1 MDNRYSGMTVN
12 ERLFVSGLID
22 KFDKAVN
29 KRDAEKI
36 RSILK
41 KVELTEENI
50 LPILEKYGLD

>member
-12 ERLFVSGLID
+12 ERLCVSGLIK

-50 LPILEKYGLD
+50 LPTLEKYGLD